1 MPYNV
6 FPAFTLTDLV
16 KTLLSASKQCPTK
29 VSTVLYFTNKD
40 EIILMAFISGIRVTP
55 SSLFFLSS
63 FQQLLPVTTVLMA
76 LKECSVSKQCP
87 TEVSTALYFTNKDEI
102 ITIAFISE
110 I

>member
-40 EIILMAFISGIRVTP
+40 EIILMA
-55 SSLFFLSS
+55 SS
-63 FQQLLPVTTVLMA
+63 QG
-76 LKECSVSKQCP
+76 
-87 TEVSTALYFTNKDEI
+87 
-102 ITIAFISE
+102 SE
-110 I
+110 